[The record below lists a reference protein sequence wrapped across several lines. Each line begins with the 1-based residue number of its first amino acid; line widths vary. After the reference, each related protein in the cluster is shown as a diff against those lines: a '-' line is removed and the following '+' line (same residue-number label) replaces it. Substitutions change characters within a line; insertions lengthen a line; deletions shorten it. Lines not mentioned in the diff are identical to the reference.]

1 MIIPR
6 HHIKKKQ
13 NKTKQNKTKQ
23 KQLFRQEIKDEA
35 GKRSSDKQKVNF

>member
-6 HHIKKKQ
+6 HNIK
-13 NKTKQNKTKQ
+13 KQNKTKQ